1 MADVKNINGYT
12 IKDAT
17 ARSNIGT
24 LSSLTTTDKTNLVAA
39 INEVNT
45 AVGGKQPA
53 GNYKTTQTAK
63 TDPTASGTT
72 ITAIDTI
79 SQNANGVITA
89 TKKTIRSASGTQTG
103 VVQYGTEAPLKDGT
117 AAVGT
122 GNAARVDHVHP
133 LNVDTTAPAGLTAI
147 TGTSSAGSATSYARR
162 DHTHSVS
169 IRSASTSQ
177 TGIVQLNDTVTSTST
192 AQAATAHAVKT
203 AYDKAVAAENAM
215 SITWANLKAA
225 RDGGTLVA
233 GKFYRIT
240 DYVTKTVSPN
250 TQSAGHQFDVIV
262 RADSASVLN
271 ENAYAALH
279 SGDTYFANSK
289 LNAWKLKYCLDN
301 DTARFEWADTTNGK
315 GVIYQM
321 IDEFDNDLPYDFKN
335 IQFKRWGV
343 AGYCVN
349 ESKWALSVGVLNSLV
364 SSEPSL
370 RWGLPVYESA
380 ADFIDDNGN
389 QVWIGVTDRYTL
401 QNSAMGQ
408 WKVDDAYDLFVMSN
422 DSSKWFY
429 TFSGFTSDSAAITD
443 SSLSGSVYKNK
454 FGSYLVSNKLSL
466 GNNVFIGNTFNN
478 NTIGNNFYYN
488 TIGNNFNNNTIGNDF
503 YNNTIGN
510 SFLYN
515 TIGNNF
521 NNNTIG
527 NNFYYNTIG
536 NDFYNNTF
544 GNSFNNNT
552 IGNYFTSNTIGNSF
566 SYSTIGNNFNYNTI
580 GNYYKWN
587 HVEDGCQNLNFTV
600 NGTSS
605 SYVQKYRVLAG
616 TAPSSAQTVSV
627 TAGNAIPYN
636 VKQTGANTISVSAA

>member
-24 LSSLTTTDKTNLVAA
+24 ISSLTTTDKTNLVAA

-63 TDPTASGTT
+63 ADPTAGGTT

-79 SQNANGVITA
+79 SQNTNGVITA

-103 VVQYGTEAPLKDGT
+103 VVQYGTATPLKDGT

-122 GNAARVDHVHP
+122 GNAARIDHVHP

-147 TGTSSAGSATSYARR
+147 TGTSAAGSASTYARR

-177 TGIVQLNDTVTSTST
+177 TGIVQLNNTVTSTST
-192 AQAATAHAVKT
+192 AQAATANAVKT
-203 AYDKAVAAENAM
+203 AYDKAAAAENAM
-215 SITWANLKAA
+215 SITWADLKVA

-240 DYVTKTVSPN
+240 DYVTKTAASN
-250 TQSAGHQFDVIV
+250 TQSAGHQFDVVV
-262 RADSASVLN
+262 RADSTSVLN

-301 DTARFEWADTTNGK
+301 DTARFDWADTTNGK

-321 IDEFDNDLPYDFKN
+321 VDEFDNDLPYDFKN
-335 IQFKRWGV
+335 IQFKRWGI
-343 AGYCVN
+343 AGYLVN
-349 ESKWALSVGVLNSLV
+349 ESKWALSVGILNSLI
-364 SSEPSL
+364 SSVPAL
-370 RWGLPVYESA
+370 RWGLPVYKSA
-380 ADFIDDNGN
+380 VDAIDDNGN
-389 QVWIGVTDRYTL
+389 QWWQDVTSAYTL

-408 WKVDDAYDLFVMSN
+408 WKVDDEYDLFVMSN

-429 TFSGFTSDSAAITD
+429 TFSGFTSDSAAVTD

-454 FGSYLVSNKLSL
+454 FGLSRKSNKLAL
-466 GNNVFIGNTFNN
+466 GNNVFIGNDFNY
-478 NTIGNNFYYN
+478 NTVGNDFYYN
-488 TIGNNFNNNTIGNDF
+488 TV
-503 YNNTIGN
+503 GN
-510 SFLYN
+510 SFKSN
-515 TIGNNF
+515 TV
-521 NNNTIG
+521 
-527 NNFYYNTIG
+527 
-536 NDFYNNTF
+536 
-544 GNSFNNNT
+544 GNSFNYNT
-552 IGNYFTSNTIGNSF
+552 V
-566 SYSTIGNNFNYNTI
+566 GNNFNYNTV
-580 GNYYKWN
+580 GNDFYYNTVGNFYYYN
-587 HVEDGCQNLNFTV
+587 HIEDDCKNLDFTV
-600 NGTSS
+600 NGTNS

-616 TAPSSAQTVSV
+616 TAPSSRQTVNV
-627 TAGNAIPYN
+627 TAGNTIPYN
-636 VKQTGANTISVSAA
+636 VKQTGASTISVAAA

>member
-24 LSSLTTTDKTNLVAA
+24 LSNLETTAKGSLVAA
-39 INEVNT
+39 INEVNS

-53 GNYKTTQTAK
+53 GDYKKTQTAK

-72 ITAIDTI
+72 ITAIATI
-79 SQNANGVITA
+79 SQNTNGVITA
-89 TKKTIRSASGTQTG
+89 TKKTIRSASDSQTG
-103 VVQYGTEAPLKDGT
+103 VVQYGTATPLKDGT

-147 TGTSSAGSATSYARR
+147 TGTSAAGSASTYARR

-177 TGIVQLNDTVTSTST
+177 TGIVQLNNTVTSTST
-192 AQAATAHAVKT
+192 AQAATANAVKT
-203 AYDKAVAAENAM
+203 AYDKAVAAENAI
-215 SITWANLKAA
+215 SITWADLKAA

-240 DYVTKTVSPN
+240 DYVTKTAASN
-250 TQSAGHQFDVIV
+250 TQSVGHQFDVIV
-262 RADSASVLN
+262 RADSTNVLN

-301 DTARFEWADTTNGK
+301 DTARFDWADTTNGK

-321 IDEFDNDLPYDFKN
+321 VDEFDNDLPYDFKN
-335 IQFKRWGV
+335 IQFKRWRV
-343 AGYCVN
+343 AGYLVN
-349 ESKWALSVGVLNSLV
+349 ESKWALSVGILNSLV
-364 SSEPSL
+364 SSVPSL

-389 QVWIGVTDRYTL
+389 QVWMGVTDAYTL

-408 WKVDDAYDLFVMSN
+408 WKVDDEYDLFVMSN

-429 TFSGFTSDSAAITD
+429 TFSGFTSDSAAVTD

-454 FGSYLVSNKLSL
+454 FGSHLVSKKLVL
-466 GNNVFIGNTFNN
+466 GNNVFIGN
-478 NTIGNNFYYN
+478 
-488 TIGNNFNNNTIGNDF
+488 DF
-503 YNNTIGN
+503 Y
-510 SFLYN
+510 
-515 TIGNNF
+515 
-521 NNNTIG
+521 
-527 NNFYYNTIG
+527 
-536 NDFYNNTF
+536 
-544 GNSFNNNT
+544 
-552 IGNYFTSNTIGNSF
+552 SNTV
-566 SYSTIGNNFNYNTI
+566 

-587 HVEDGCQNLNFTV
+587 HAEDGCKNLNFSTS
-600 NGTSS
+600 GTSS

-616 TAPSSAQTVSV
+616 TAPSSAQTVNV

-636 VKQTGANTISVSAA
+636 VKQTGANTISVAAA

>member
-24 LSSLTTTDKTNLVAA
+24 ISSLNTTDKSNLVAA
-39 INEVNT
+39 INEVNA

-103 VVQYGTEAPLKDGT
+103 VVQYGTAAPLKDGT

-177 TGIVQLNDTVTSTST
+177 TGIVQLNNTVTSTST
-192 AQAATAHAVKT
+192 AQAATANAVKT

-215 SITWANLKAA
+215 SITWANLKTA
-225 RDGGTLVA
+225 RDNGTLVA

-240 DYVTKTVSPN
+240 DYVTKTATSN

-262 RADSASVLN
+262 RADSTNVLN

-279 SGDTYFANSK
+279 SGDTYFASSK

-301 DTARFEWADTTNGK
+301 DTARFDWADTTNGK

-321 IDEFDNDLPYDFKN
+321 VDEFDNDLPYDFKN

-343 AGYCVN
+343 AGYLVN
-349 ESKWALSVGVLNSLV
+349 ESKWALSVGILNSLV
-364 SSEPSL
+364 SSVPSL

-380 ADFIDDNGN
+380 EEAIDDNGN
-389 QVWIGVTDRYTL
+389 SWWQGVTSGYTL

-408 WKVDDAYDLFVMSN
+408 WKIDDEYDLFVVSN
-422 DSSKWFY
+422 DSSN
-429 TFSGFTSDSAAITD
+429 GFI
-443 SSLSGSVYKNK
+443 LSQALLLIRRLLPIPLCQG
-454 FGSYLVSNKLSL
+454 
-466 GNNVFIGNTFNN
+466 VFIK
-478 NTIGNNFYYN
+478 I
-488 TIGNNFNNNTIGNDF
+488 
-503 YNNTIGN
+503 
-510 SFLYN
+510 
-515 TIGNNF
+515 
-521 NNNTIG
+521 
-527 NNFYYNTIG
+527 
-536 NDFYNNTF
+536 
-544 GNSFNNNT
+544 
-552 IGNYFTSNTIGNSF
+552 
-566 SYSTIGNNFNYNTI
+566 
-580 GNYYKWN
+580 
-587 HVEDGCQNLNFTV
+587 NLAHTLLVIN
-600 NGTSS
+600 
-605 SYVQKYRVLAG
+605 
-616 TAPSSAQTVSV
+616 
-627 TAGNAIPYN
+627 
-636 VKQTGANTISVSAA
+636 

>member
-1 MADVKNINGYT
+1 MAEVRNINGYI

-24 LSSLTTTDKTNLVAA
+24 ISSLTTTDKTSLVAA
-39 INEVNT
+39 VNEVNA

-72 ITAIDTI
+72 ITAIDSI
-79 SQNANGVITA
+79 SQDTNGVITA

-103 VVQYGTEAPLKDGT
+103 VVQYGTATPLKDGT

-147 TGTSSAGSATSYARR
+147 TGTSAAGSASTYARR

-169 IRSASTSQ
+169 IRSASISQ

-203 AYDKAVAAENAM
+203 AYDKAMAAENAV

-240 DYVTKTVSPN
+240 DYVTKTVSSN

-321 IDEFDNDLPYDFKN
+321 VDEFENDLPYDFKN

-343 AGYCVN
+343 AGYLVN
-349 ESKWALSVGVLNSLV
+349 ESKWAQSVGVLNSLI
-364 SSEPSL
+364 SSTPSL

-380 ADFIDDNGN
+380 QDAVDDNGN
-389 QVWIGVTDRYTL
+389 QWWQGATSSYTL
-401 QNSAMGQ
+401 QDSAMGQ
-408 WKVDDAYDLFVMSN
+408 WKVDDEYDLFVVSN
-422 DSSKWFY
+422 NSSKWFY
-429 TFSGFTSDSAAITD
+429 TFSDFTSDSADVTD
-443 SSLSGSVYKNK
+443 SSLSGRVYKNK
-454 FGSYLVSNKLSL
+454 FGFYRYSSKLAL
-466 GNNVFIGNTFNN
+466 GNNVFIGT
-478 NTIGNNFYYN
+478 NFYSN
-488 TIGNNFNNNTIGNDF
+488 TVGTNFNSNTVGNSFNSNTVGTNFNSNTVGTNFNSNTVGNNFNSNTVG
-503 YNNTIGN
+503 T
-510 SFLYN
+510 
-515 TIGNNF
+515 
-521 NNNTIG
+521 
-527 NNFYYNTIG
+527 NFYSNTVG
-536 NDFYNNTF
+536 NFFNSNTVGNYFYSNTVGNYF
-544 GNSFNNNT
+544 YSNTVGNSFN
-552 IGNYFTSNTIGNSF
+552 SNTVGNTF
-566 SYSTIGNNFNYNTI
+566 YSNTV
-580 GNYYKWN
+580 GNYYRYN
-587 HVEDGCQNLNFTV
+587 HVEDGCQNLSFTV

-605 SYVQKYRVLAG
+605 SYVQKYRVLEG

-627 TAGNAIPYN
+627 TTGNTIPYN